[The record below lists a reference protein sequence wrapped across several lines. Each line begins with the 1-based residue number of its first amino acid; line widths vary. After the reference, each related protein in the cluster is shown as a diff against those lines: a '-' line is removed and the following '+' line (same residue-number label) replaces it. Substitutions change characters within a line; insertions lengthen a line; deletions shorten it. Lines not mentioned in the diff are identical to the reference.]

1 MKLSRFE
8 AGKINYQTKGNKV
21 MNEVQKAIEEI
32 TYMTERFPE
41 EAFQVITSNKEE
53 AIPYLREAVDRAISE
68 GVEVDADRQL
78 HFYALYLLAEFQD
91 RVSFSKIMELVSL
104 PEDTTDYLIG
114 DCKTSGLKDILYN
127 TYDGDI
133 ALLKESVQN
142 RDIDE
147 FVRSSML
154 DVMGQLYLDGTLPEN
169 EWKEFLKEI
178 IHDGREH
185 DYVYN
190 ATGCIL
196 CQCHFIDMLPEI
208 RYMLDSNLID
218 EMMMGGYDSYVDAM
232 FEYRE
237 DEKNFCESSFHAA
250 DNLRHWAMFSE
261 SEDTVP
267 SEKDFKKMLRMLE
280 KELNQSAQK
289 KKISRN
295 APCPCG
301 SGKKYKYCC
310 LNKPKEA
317 IDLIESPAERSKWL
331 SKYPYTGTERI
342 DGRIYLADYFDEAS
356 IETDKLLYLALM
368 NRPGLV
374 WERDTEEEE
383 KRTKEYLYLAFQKCK
398 ERMEK
403 EKISSFEEYDEKYS
417 IHYRFEEWLCDLCG
431 SLYEDNDM
439 ERYEELKNF
448 CENLQK

>member
-1 MKLSRFE
+1 
-8 AGKINYQTKGNKV
+8 

-32 TYMTERFPE
+32 KYRTERFPE

-53 AIPYLREAVDRAISE
+53 AIPYLREAVDCAIRE
-68 GVEVDADRQL
+68 GVELDADRQL

-91 RVSFSKIMELVSL
+91 RASFSKIMELVSL
-104 PEDTTDYLIG
+104 SEDTVEYLIG
-114 DCKTSGLKDILYN
+114 DCKTEGLRDILYN

-142 RDIDE
+142 RDIDQ

-169 EWKEFLKEI
+169 EWKEFLKVI
-178 IHDGREH
+178 IHDGREY

-190 ATGCIL
+190 ATGQVL

-208 RYMLDSNLID
+208 RYMFDRNLLDEIT
-218 EMMMGGYDSYVDAM
+218 MGGYDSYVDAM
-232 FEYRE
+232 FEYLE
-237 DEKNFCESSFHAA
+237 DEKNFCEPTFNAA

-261 SEDTVP
+261 SQDRAP
-267 SEKDFKKMLRMLE
+267 GEKDLKKALRMLE
-280 KELNQSAQK
+280 KEWNQPAQ

-317 IDLIESPAERSKWL
+317 IDLIESPEERSKWL
-331 SKYPYTGTERI
+331 SRYPYTGTERI
-342 DGRIYLADYFDEAS
+342 DGRIYLADYFDEVS
-356 IETDKLLYLALM
+356 IETDKILYLALM
-368 NRPGLV
+368 NRPGLI
-374 WERDTEEEE
+374 WDRNMEAEEE
-383 KRTKEYLYLAFQKCK
+383 RTKEYLYLAFQKCK

-403 EKISSFEEYDEKYS
+403 EQIPSLEKYDEKYS
-417 IHYRFEEWLCDLCG
+417 IHYRFEKWLCDLCG

-448 CENLQK
+448 CKSLQK